1 MIKISIARRYALV
14 ALVLAT
20 AAGLFWFDFGR
31 RYLRASAVKDP
42 DVAREG
48 VEPSSSGG
56 WELLFERHAPARE
69 EVAVKW

>member
-31 RYLRASAVKDP
+31 RYIV
-42 DVAREG
+42 V
-48 VEPSSSGG
+48 
-56 WELLFERHAPARE
+56 LFFCRKFQFFLKKFIGTGHENFFAF
-69 EVAVKW
+69 